1 MGKKPSINKIN
12 QSQEEGELA
21 ILRLMQDIKC
31 LDQLKQWTE
40 KINIFHVLKIARTEI
55 RHSNMLAWLLDPNEN
70 HGLGSDFLQSFITD
84 LSKPHSYESATD
96 DYDAILVPQSAID
109 LLSSDLT
116 NAQVFREW
124 NRIDLLIKLP
134 KGYLFAIENKV
145 DSAESMD
152 GAGESQLSRYSKVL
166 NKYYGKS
173 NESKIIKV
181 FLTPNGD
188 KPSDENQ
195 DWKVYTYSDILM
207 ILKGVFDSH
216 QNRLSPEAHLLI
228 SHYIDILTNEIMN
241 DDRLKNLCNEIYQKH
256 KIAFD
261 LIYENRDSVTSMAS
275 FICFNKLNALQTN
288 KGFIKLQGSRPS
300 VYIKFTTTGSHD
312 FMKQLNGIDVY
323 YQYEFRQSGIF
334 GVLVKL
340 SLVLHNPS
348 KKYDEQSAELINKY
362 ARKNFLTKD
371 KDWEWKGIWGV
382 NQQFDDVNDEL
393 IGEWVVE
400 SIEKCRELELEWEST
415 Q

>member
-1 MGKKPSINKIN
+1 MRKKPSIKKIN
-12 QSQEEGELA
+12 QTQEEGELA

-55 RHSNMLAWLLDPNEN
+55 RHSNMLAWLLDPSEN
-70 HGLGSDFLQSFITD
+70 HGLGSDFLQAFITD

-145 DSAESMD
+145 DSTESKD
-152 GAGESQLSRYSKVL
+152 GTGESQLHRYSKIL
-166 NKYYGKS
+166 NKYYGKN

-181 FLTPNGD
+181 FLTVNGD

-195 DWKVYTYSDILM
+195 DWKVYTYSDVLM
-207 ILKGVFDSH
+207 ILKEVFESH
-216 QNRLSPEAHLLI
+216 QNRLSPEAQLLI

-275 FICFNKLNALQTN
+275 LICFNKLNSLPTNENNFIELQSS
-288 KGFIKLQGSRPS
+288 KPS
-300 VYIKFTTTGSHD
+300 VYIKFTTTGSRSFKEQLHD
-312 FMKQLNGIDVY
+312 IDVY
-323 YQYEFRQSGIF
+323 YQYEFRQSGAF

-348 KKYDEQSAELINKY
+348 KKYDEQSAKIINKY
-362 ARKNFLTKD
+362 ASKNLLTKD
-371 KDWEWKGIWGV
+371 KEWQWKEIWGYN
-382 NQQFDDVNDEL
+382 NQFEDVNDEL
-393 IGEWVVE
+393 IGGWVEKSIKECIKLE
-400 SIEKCRELELEWEST
+400 SKW
-415 Q
+415 